1 MATLKQASS
10 LKHQSNLGEEVEEIS
25 FTAGE
30 QVTLLKE
37 WADSYLVKN
46 DAGQLFNIPK
56 DQIEAD

>member
-10 LKHQSNLGEEVEEIS
+10 LKHQSNLGEEVEEVS
-25 FTAGE
+25 FSAGE
-30 QVTLLKE
+30 QVTLLKK

>member
-10 LKHQSNLGEEVEEIS
+10 LKHQSNLGEEVEEVS